1 MLSEMI
7 MHESVEAVNGK
18 QGSFSGPAG
27 SVVID
32 AMILEVR
39 SQHIVA

>member
-7 MHESVEAVNGK
+7 MHESVEPVNCKEGP
-18 QGSFSGPAG
+18 FSGPAG

-32 AMILEVR
+32 EMILEVR